1 MRPRPRH
8 ACVRFKVGDL
18 VSCQPELLRKA
29 GETQYQR
36 DLGMVIG
43 HITDD
48 DSGDLWPVVRWRNGE
63 ISMPIPTDLVV
74 ISEP

>member
-1 MRPRPRH
+1 M
-8 ACVRFKVGDL
+8 RFKVGDL